1 MKPAINPDKLQS
13 TVRGLEYFVDGCLGL
28 DRNDATLSG
37 LEYTLDLLEAAYA
50 NSYVETVGEHADS
63 LHMAVKATHPER
75 VIDAYL
81 ARAARVG
88 ARHELAEKT
97 VVLAFDHTTEDFY
110 GRLESPYLHT
120 WTGEDAV
127 TGKWKFLTAAI
138 VNHRASEPKAPRVP
152 ILSIPT
158 PVGTTT
164 AREVEFMIRR
174 VRPLVAGIALT
185 LFDRGFYHLEL
196 MRRLDQDLKIPYLI
210 FSPKTEL
217 TAREFAAMTDGER
230 KTIVHEYRVRKD
242 KTQVDGQTTLAFL
255 KQIYS
260 KRLDKHLD
268 WVFATNQES
277 IDLSKVIPDYMS
289 RWGIETGF
297 RVQDEAHVKSR
308 STEPI
313 VRYFHFAF
321 EQALQFSWGALY
333 KPEAPYKG
341 FLKQLVETSRTR
353 VDHVHKKRARRAGA
367 GS

>member
-1 MKPAINPDKLQS
+1 MKARINPDRLQS
-13 TVRGLEYFVDGCLGL
+13 TVRGLEHFVDGCLGL
-28 DRNDATLSG
+28 ERKDQTLGG

-63 LHMAVKATHPER
+63 LHNAIKTTHPER
-75 VIDAYL
+75 VVDAYL

-88 ARHELAEKT
+88 ARCDLAEKT
-97 VVLAFDHTTEDFY
+97 VVLAFDHTEEDYY
-110 GRLESPYLHT
+110 GKLESPYLHA

-127 TGKWKFLTAAI
+127 TGKWRFLTAAI
-138 VNHRASEPKAPRVP
+138 VNHRASEPEAPRVP

-164 AREVEFMIRR
+164 AREVGFLIRR
-174 VRPLVAGIALT
+174 IRPVVGGIALS

-196 MRRLDQDLKIPYLI
+196 MRTLDQDLGVPYLI
-210 FSPKTEL
+210 FAPRTEL
-217 TAREFAAMTDGER
+217 TRREFDAMTQGER
-230 KTIVHEYRVRKD
+230 KAIVHEFRVRKD
-242 KTQVDGQTTLAFL
+242 KTQVPGQTTLALL

-260 KRLDKHLD
+260 KRFDKGFD
-268 WVFATNQES
+268 WVFATNQET
-277 IDLSKVIPDYMS
+277 IDLAAIIPDYTA

-297 RVQDEAHVKSR
+297 RVQDEAHVRSR
-308 STEPI
+308 SKEPI

-333 KPEAPYKG
+333 KAEAPYKA
-341 FLKQLVETSRTR
+341 FLKQLIDASRQR
-353 VDHVHKKRARRAGA
+353 VDHVHKRRARRTGP